1 MLVVK
6 LNENSLKNSES
17 LNNLKNIVENE
28 SQNSILI
35 VSALKDVNRYLNK
48 MFDIA
53 IEKGEGYMPLL
64 RKVELIHLDIAKS
77 VLPLN
82 KQTVC
87 ISNIKFSISC
97 IENVLNCMT
106 VLKNSKNSKARSRD
120 YILSYGELLASQIL
134 ESMLDDSIFVDAKD
148 MFVTDD
154 NFGAASILRDES
166 EYKIKMALES
176 SNGIS
181 IVNGFSGKTRD
192 GYRARLKRDVIDQSA
207 DLIAYVL
214 NVDVFEI

>member
-17 LNNLKNIVENE
+17 LNNLKNIVENK
-28 SQNSILI
+28 SQNSVLV
-35 VSALKDVNRYLNK
+35 VSALKDVDRYLNE
-48 MFDIA
+48 MFEIA
-53 IEKGEGYMPLL
+53 VEKGEGYMSLL
-64 RKVELIHLDIAKS
+64 RKVELMHVNIAKAI
-77 VLPLN
+77 LPLN

-87 ISNIKFSISC
+87 ISNIKFLISC

-106 VLKNSKNSKARSRD
+106 VLKDSKDSKARSKD
-120 YILSYGELLASQIL
+120 YVLSFGELLASQIL
-134 ESMLDDSIFVDAKD
+134 ESMLDDSKFVDAKD

-176 SNGIS
+176 SNGIN

-192 GYRARLKRDVIDQSA
+192 GYRASLKRDNINQSA
-207 DLIAYVL
+207 DLISDVL

>member
-17 LNNLKNIVENE
+17 LNNLKNIVENK

-35 VSALKDVNRYLNK
+35 VSALKDVDRYLNQ
-48 MFDIA
+48 MFEIA
-53 IEKGEGYMPLL
+53 VEKGEGYMSLL
-64 RKVELIHLDIAKS
+64 RRVELMHVNIAKAI
-77 VLPLN
+77 LPLD
-82 KQTVC
+82 KQIVC

-106 VLKNSKNSKARSRD
+106 VLKDSKDSKARSKD
-120 YILSYGELLASQIL
+120 YILSFGELLASQII
-134 ESMLDDSIFVDAKD
+134 ESMLDDSKFVDAKD

-166 EYKIKMALES
+166 EYKIKMALEA
-176 SNGIS
+176 SNGIN

-192 GYRARLKRDVIDQSA
+192 GYRASLKRDKINQSA
-207 DLIAYVL
+207 YLIADVL
-214 NVDVFEI
+214 NVDVFEV

>member
-17 LNNLKNIVENE
+17 LNNLKNIVENK
-28 SQNSILI
+28 SQNSVLV
-35 VSALKDVNRYLNK
+35 VSALKDVDRYLNE
-48 MFDIA
+48 MFEIA
-53 IEKGEGYMPLL
+53 VEKGEGYMSLL
-64 RKVELIHLDIAKS
+64 RKVELMHVNIAKAI
-77 VLPLN
+77 LPLN

-87 ISNIKFSISC
+87 ISNIKFLISC

-106 VLKNSKNSKARSRD
+106 VLKDSKDSKARSKD
-120 YILSYGELLASQIL
+120 YVLSFGELLASQIL
-134 ESMLDDSIFVDAKD
+134 ESMLDDSKFVDAKD

-176 SNGIS
+176 SNGIN

-192 GYRARLKRDVIDQSA
+192 GYRASLKRDRINQSA
-207 DLIAYVL
+207 DLIADVL
-214 NVDVFEI
+214 NVDVFEV